1 MFSVTVRDRIMV
13 AHSLPGDFFGPAQR
27 LHGATYVVDVTVRSE
42 ELESHGVVVDI
53 GALSRE
59 LRGVLSAMEYRN
71 LDELPEF
78 EGVSTTTEVI
88 ARAIA
93 DQLAGRFST
102 GAVGDETDHLRDLEV
117 TLRESD
123 IARAGYRRGL

>member
-1 MFSVTVRDRIMV
+1 MLPPGLAASAGTPAEV
-13 AHSLPGDFFGPAQR
+13 AW
-27 LHGATYVVDVTVRSE
+27 
-42 ELESHGVVVDI
+42 
-53 GALSRE
+53 

-78 EGVSTTTEVI
+78 EGVNTTTEVL

-93 DQLAGRFST
+93 DQLAGRVSA
-102 GAVGDETDHLRDLEV
+102 GALGDETDHLRDLDV
-117 TLRESD
+117 TLHESD